1 LPILINSDINAVIT
15 SNILS
20 LNTKRCLTIITKVL
34 TKINRG
40 LFFDETESEYTI
52 FNHYIIEIIPVMN
65 SFYDNLI
72 DVQLPDVLDSLINQ
86 NINLQTNEKS
96 NGNEKTL
103 DNALKTTTI
112 TQPFIK
118 YNYFKENQEE
128 LVNIQSVCFS
138 IEDILQI
145 LRFVKPKLNI
155 FKNMATTLATNTP
168 TTSPTFFVRTIEKIA
183 YQEPYF
189 NEVLSKSKAKNTRY
203 FFLIFNIDN
212 NPEKINILNPK
223 TFYFT
228 FTNEIE
234 SNEMILRRVKS
245 CIRLILKGLN
255 LINHRVYSHLNR
267 AISTQNFFIALNQIM
282 QIEETTE
289 TEFNDEIP
297 LNWYSLY
304 MTSNLA
310 FLSEE
315 YKKND
320 FEGLYQE
327 LLREEGEE
335 ISFLNSKSNLIRAKY
350 GMNTRC
356 AEKLIEK
363 IKRDLIKVKRIEKF
377 MRMESFI
384 RRAEINV
391 CIKYNVDEENSN
403 NMSVSRNFGFFDN
416 IFFWNKR
423 RTITN
428 ENSRFFQDQE
438 DKTP

>member
-1 LPILINSDINAVIT
+1 
-15 SNILS
+15 
-20 LNTKRCLTIITKVL
+20 
-34 TKINRG
+34 
-40 LFFDETESEYTI
+40 
-52 FNHYIIEIIPVMN
+52 MN

-183 YQEPYF
+183 YQEPYL

-391 CIKYNVDEENSN
+391 CNKYNVDEENSN